1 MAKRKTKKPKKA
13 KTVILD
19 MPKGGFNPKAFGLA
33 CGILWGIIVFIM
45 TLIAS
50 YTAYGSGFLVI
61 LESVYPYYLI
71 SIPGAFIGL
80 IYGFIDGF
88 IGGAVFAWL
97 YNKFL

>member
-1 MAKRKTKKPKKA
+1 MAKRKRAASAPA
-13 KTVILD
+13 K
-19 MPKGGFNPKAFGLA
+19 GFDVKAFGLA
-33 CGILWGIIVFIM
+33 CGVLTGAVMLIM

-50 YTAYGSGFLVI
+50 FTGYGGAFLA
-61 LESVYPYYLI
+61 LMESIYPYYVI

-88 IGGAVFAWL
+88 IGGAIFAWL